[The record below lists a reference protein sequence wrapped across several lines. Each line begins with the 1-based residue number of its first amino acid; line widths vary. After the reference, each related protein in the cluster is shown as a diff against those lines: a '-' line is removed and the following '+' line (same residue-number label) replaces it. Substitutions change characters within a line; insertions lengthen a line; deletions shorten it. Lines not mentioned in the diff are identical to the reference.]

1 MIRFR
6 ILKKDFIRKKGAML
20 VVFAFITL
28 SAMLLSGGAGLI
40 VELNNSIT
48 SLFEVS
54 KAPHFVQM
62 HAGELDSGE
71 ITAWAGSIPLVHDL
85 QLVEMITVDG
95 SVLFLDDETGA
106 ENNSIMDIS
115 FVKQNQKF
123 DFLLD
128 MQNQLVELG
137 SGEIG
142 IPLYYMERRNIKLGD
157 SISIRSSGFRRD
169 YVVAAFIRDALMNP
183 SIVHSKRFLVHETD
197 FHELRQVFT
206 ESEFLVEFQLTDPDA
221 IDAFSTLYTES
232 GLPQKG
238 PALDLRLF
246 RIMNALTDGMVAGVV
261 ILLSM
266 LLMLIAF
273 LCLRLTILAA
283 IEDDYHDIG
292 VLKAV
297 GMARRDIRDIYLL
310 KYIALAVLASI
321 AGYLASL
328 PLHSVLAGNI
338 LLYLGQGPMSF
349 VQKIIPLMAAGLVF
363 GLVVLS
369 SSLILGRFDRISAVE
384 ALRSATVAEAPR
396 NRKILGLHLSRIL
409 DVNVFLGARDVV
421 QRFKVLGLL
430 SFIFFFCTFTIM
442 IPVHL
447 LSTIKAPSFIS
458 YMGIGRS
465 DIRIDLRQSEGVEDR
480 FTAMLDLISKDEDV
494 KQFAPLVTAQYT
506 VIQDDGERETMAIE
520 TGDFELFPL
529 NYLKGRGP
537 LQENEIALSYLNA
550 KDKGLHIGD
559 ALVLL
564 IDGVEKSMT
573 VCGIYQDVTNG
584 GRTAKAI
591 LPYDPAKVLWYNL
604 VLDFNDGV
612 DTNLKVSNYSREF
625 HPARITDLDN
635 YLGQTFGNTIAQIG
649 QVTMV
654 AILVG
659 LLIAVLITSLFLKML
674 IIKDTARIAIMK
686 SLGFSVNSIRLQYL
700 TTAIVLLGIGLIA
713 GTLFS
718 NTAGQDLV
726 SFLGSFMGASQIRFI
741 INGFFAY
748 FLMPILLLLVVSV
761 TTVLSIRGIKE
772 SSIATAIAE

>member
-1 MIRFR
+1 MFR
-6 ILKKDFIRKKGAML
+6 ILKQDFGRKKGAML

-28 SAMLLSGGAGLI
+28 SAMLLAGGAGLI

-62 HAGELDSGE
+62 HAGELDSNA
-71 ITAWAGSIPLVHDL
+71 ISAWAESSPLVHDL
-85 QLVEMITVDG
+85 QLVEMVTMDG
-95 SVLFLDDETGA
+95 SVLYLDDEAGA

-115 FVKQNQKF
+115 FVRQNKKF

-128 MQNQLVELG
+128 MQNRIVELEP
-137 SGEIG
+137 GEIG

-157 SISIRSSGFRRD
+157 SIRIRSSGFRRD

-183 SIVHSKRFLVHETD
+183 SIVHSKRFLVHESD
-197 FHELRQVFT
+197 FDELRQVFT
-206 ESEFLVEFQLTDPDA
+206 ESEYLVEFQLTDPSA
-221 IDAFSTLYTES
+221 IDAFSTHYTES

-246 RIMNALTDGMVAGVV
+246 RMMNSFTDGMVAAVV
-261 ILLSM
+261 ILLSI
-266 LLMLIAF
+266 LLMMIAI

-283 IEDDYHDIG
+283 IEDDYHEIG

-297 GMARRDIRDIYLL
+297 GMARKDIRNIYLL
-310 KYIALAVLASI
+310 KYIALAVLGSS

-338 LLYLGQGPMSF
+338 LLYLGKGQISI
-349 VQKIIPLMAAGLVF
+349 VQRVIPLMATGIVY

-369 SSLILGRFDRISAVE
+369 SSLVFGRFKHISAVE
-384 ALRSATVAEAPR
+384 ALRSSTIAEAPG
-396 NRKILGLHLSRIL
+396 NSKFLGLHLSRIL
-409 DVNVFLGARDVV
+409 DVNVFLGIRDVV

-465 DIRIDLRQSEGVEDR
+465 DIRIDLRQSEGVENR
-480 FTAMLDLISKDEDV
+480 FASMLDRIAKDEDV
-494 KQFAPLVTAQYT
+494 KRFAPLVTAQYT

-520 TGDFELFPL
+520 TGDFDLFPL
-529 NYLKGRGP
+529 NYLKGREP
-537 LQENEIALSYLNA
+537 SQTNEIALSYLNA

-559 ALVLL
+559 TLVLL
-564 IDGVEKSMT
+564 IDGTEKALS

-612 DTNLKVSNYSREF
+612 DANLKASDYSSDF

-635 YLGQTFGNTIAQIG
+635 YLGQTFGKTIAQIG
-649 QVTMV
+649 QVTMI

-659 LLIAVLITSLFLKML
+659 LFIAVLITSLFLKML
-674 IIKDTARIAIMK
+674 IIKDTARIAILK
-686 SLGFSVNSIRLQYL
+686 SVGFSVDSIRLQYL
-700 TTAIVLLGIGLIA
+700 TTAIVLLGIGLVT

-718 NTAGQDLV
+718 NTAGQELV
-726 SFLGSFMGASQIRFI
+726 SFLGSFMGASQIRFM

-748 FLMPILLLLVVSV
+748 LLMPVLLLLVVSV
-761 TTVLSIRGIKE
+761 TTVLSIQGIKE
-772 SSIATAIAE
+772 CSVATAIAE